1 MADINFNFN
10 PLVLFLIGL
19 VLGYIIKLFLPENIF
34 HKNLNKNNEIFDI
47 YFSDLK
53 KRSVKELSARE
64 YQHLSL
70 LKKIEFEKKY
80 PQKADSK
87 IAMPISKVF
96 TIHSVLPN
104 VYSKPN
110 TKLSKIFG
118 IIVIFS
124 IIFFGGIFLINLTNR
139 F

>member
-1 MADINFNFN
+1 MKDLNFSFN
-10 PLVLFLIGL
+10 PLVLFIFGL

-34 HKNLNKNNEIFDI
+34 HKNSKKINEIFDN
-47 YFSDLK
+47 YYCDLK

-70 LKKIEFEKKY
+70 MKKIEFEKKY

-96 TIHSVLPN
+96 TIHSVLPK

-110 TKLSKIFG
+110 TYLSKIFG
-118 IIVIFS
+118 FIVVFS
-124 IIFFGGIFLINLTNR
+124 IIFFGGIYLINLTNK